1 MAGKEE
7 HEAGDLM
14 ARATRAYQSG
24 DSRQA
29 LQLLDEGIAVLPADA
44 VTARALILVQKAQWL
59 RENGYPEDGAKT
71 LDETVRELDR
81 LPRAGHEMVW
91 QGVRTEQGVV
101 ATSRGDFK
109 AAEAFLAEAATLA
122 QQSPLRD
129 LQLPDVYANQ
139 ASLYMY
145 QGQLSR
151 AQDVLLAALEIDQR
165 VGNKRSES
173 NDLNMLGLVYGSL
186 GDTETSRVYL
196 EKAFKVAYDAGLTRE
211 ATDAMTNLAAL
222 MDDAGDH
229 EGAAEIFRNIG
240 RTRADGGD
248 ESAVACSIANQG
260 VAAAMAGDLDRAV
273 TLLTRSHELH
283 KEVGNWLHSVQDLL
297 NLSNAE
303 AARDRYDQALS
314 YAEQALAGAHEYG
327 LIELL
332 WTAEYAVATCRLSVA
347 AGSADAESAI
357 AAFEEALAGYR
368 RAADVV
374 ELLRSNV
381 DRPEERESLLA
392 GKEGLYDKTISLCA
406 GLGRPRD
413 AFQFC
418 ERARMRSFIDA
429 LGSSRVEQLEED
441 DPGAERHAQL
451 VARLLSPG
459 TQPDEK
465 PGLLD
470 ELRIMRAEKAARRPA
485 LAAITE
491 AELPTEDDIRA
502 AIPPET
508 CVLEYFQI
516 GNSVFVFL
524 LDQDGLKDSGVV
536 TPPEPLEAI
545 VSRFNDEIEDGNPEL
560 KAGSLLFAALLGP
573 FMSKLAETEDLIVVP
588 HRSLHYVPFSALWY
602 EHESDDEPSRRYL
615 RTRFNLT
622 TVPSAS
628 YLPYLSRIAAPE
640 REYGPPVVLGNPTGD
655 LDGADLEARRVA
667 AKLQVTARLGVSAT
681 RAALLGAGAAAVVH
695 VASHGQYSEEDPL
708 LSGLALA
715 DGVVTVE
722 DLLGSGPAPRLL
734 VLSGCVTGKSK
745 RRPGDELIGLAQ
757 AALRSGTRSVVA
769 TLWETFD
776 ESSTLFFEHFYE
788 SLMEGGATV
797 SQAITWARDAL
808 ATGPGGYSQPVD
820 WAPFLLIGDPAQ
832 RLVEPDQTPM
842 AQFNRGVDLVG
853 QGDEEGA
860 RNIFEHVAS
869 SGSPTAAGRAAFSL
883 GFLLKRQGDTGGA
896 QQVWQHAADSGDPEV
911 APLAMWSLGGLLED
925 QGDVEGARA
934 AYQHATDSG
943 HPDVAPQAM
952 VSAGNLLRDQGDI
965 ESARTAYQRA
975 IDSGHPLAAAKGNIN
990 LGSLLCGQGD
1000 IEGARAAY
1008 QRAIDGGHSEEA
1020 PIAIVALGDLLR
1032 DQEDLEGARAAY
1044 QRAIDSGHPEAVAKG
1059 AIHLGNL
1066 LRDQGDIEGAHANY
1080 QRAIDRGDEEDAPV
1094 AAVALGTMLAKH
1106 GDFANARPALQ
1117 TAIDSGHPRARAE
1130 GAYNLGVML
1139 NEQEDF
1145 AGAIAAYRLAAQSG
1159 HADHARRADALV
1171 NLGVLLATRF
1181 DPPDLPAARAAF
1193 EQAAASGDA
1202 HAAYNLGKLLADQLD
1217 PPDLPGARAAYEQA
1231 AAAGHT
1237 SAAYNL
1243 GMLLATQLDP
1253 PDLPGARAAF
1263 EQAAAA
1269 GDTDALIGLGSV
1281 EAELGRVPEASA
1293 AWRAAVDSGVD
1304 EAIVPAALNLAALAA
1319 ASGDLASARALL
1331 QRAADAGASGVG
1343 DYRAVLE
1350 PTTRAAACAQL
1361 AELPNTHSLNFRGI
1375 AALIIGDQA
1384 AARRLWT
1391 VSRDQH
1397 DAAAPLLLQL
1407 IATP

>member
-1 MAGKEE
+1 MASKEE
-7 HEAGDLM
+7 HEAGDLL
-14 ARATRAYQSG
+14 ARATGAYQSG

-29 LQLLDEGIAVLPADA
+29 LQLLDEGMAVLPADA

-59 RENGYPEDGAKT
+59 RESGYPEDGAKT
-71 LDETVRELDR
+71 LDEAVRELDR
-81 LPRAGHEMVW
+81 LPRAGHETEW

-129 LQLPDVYANQ
+129 LYLPDVYANQ

-145 QGQLSR
+145 QGQLSK

-186 GDTETSRVYL
+186 GDTETSRAYL
-196 EKAFKVAYDAGLTRE
+196 EKAFEVAYEAQLMRE

-229 EGAAEIFRNIG
+229 EGAAEIFRNVG
-240 RTRADGGD
+240 RMRADGGD

-260 VAAAMAGDLDRAV
+260 VAASQAGDLDRAV

-303 AARDRYDQALS
+303 ASRDRYDQALS

-332 WTAEYAVATCRLSVA
+332 WAAEGAVATWRASVA
-347 AGSADAESAI
+347 VRSDDAEGAI
-357 AAFEEALAGYR
+357 AALEESLAGYR

-374 ELLRSNV
+374 ELLRSKV
-381 DRPEERESLLA
+381 DRPEERESLLS
-392 GKEGLYDKTISLCA
+392 GKERIYDQAISLCA
-406 GLGRPRD
+406 ALGRPRD

-418 ERARMRSFIDA
+418 ERARMRSFLEA

-441 DPGAERHAQL
+441 DPGAERRDQL

-459 TQPDEK
+459 TPPDEK

-470 ELRIMRAEKAARRPA
+470 ELRIMRAEKTARRPA

-502 AIPPET
+502 AIPPDT
-508 CVLEYFQI
+508 CVLEYFQS
-516 GNSVFVFL
+516 GNSVFAFL
-524 LDQDGLKDSGVV
+524 LDRDGLKDFAVV
-536 TPPEPLEAI
+536 TPPEPVEAI

-560 KAGSLLFAALLGP
+560 AAGGLLFAALLGP
-573 FMSKLAETEDLIVVP
+573 FMPKLAETEDLVVVP

-602 EHESDDEPSRRYL
+602 EQGSGDEPSRRYL
-615 RTRFNLT
+615 RRRFNLT
-622 TVPSAS
+622 AVPSAS
-628 YLPYLSRIAAPE
+628 YLPYLARTSAPD
-640 REYGPPVVLGNPTGD
+640 RDYGPPVVLGNPTGD

-667 AKLQVTARLGVSAT
+667 AKLDVTARLGTSAT
-681 RAALLGAGAAAVVH
+681 RAALLGAGAPAVLH

-808 ATGPGGYSQPVD
+808 ATGPGGYGQPVD

-853 QGDEEGA
+853 QGDREGA
-860 RNIFEHVAS
+860 RNIFEHVAA
-869 SGSPTAAGRAAFSL
+869 SGSPMAAGRAAFSL
-883 GFLLKRQGDTGGA
+883 GILLKRQGDTGGA
-896 QQVWQHAADSGDPEV
+896 RQAWQHAADSGDPEV

-934 AYQHATDSG
+934 AYQRAADSG

-952 VSAGNLLRDQGDI
+952 VSDGNLLRDQGDI
-965 ESARTAYQRA
+965 EGARAAYQRA
-975 IDSGHPLAAAKGNIN
+975 IDSAHPLAAAKGNIN
-990 LGSLLCGQGD
+990 LGALLREQGD

-1020 PIAIVALGDLLR
+1020 LIAMVALGDLLR
-1032 DQEDLEGARAAY
+1032 GQEDIEGARAAY
-1044 QRAIDSGHPEAVAKG
+1044 QRAVDSGHPEAVAKG

-1066 LRDQGDIEGAHANY
+1066 LGDQGDIEGARANY
-1080 QRAIDRGDEEDAPV
+1080 QRAIDKGGEEDAPV

-1117 TAIDSGHPRARAE
+1117 AAIDSNHPRARAE
-1130 GAYNLGVML
+1130 AAYNLGVML
-1139 NEQEDF
+1139 HEQEDLD
-1145 AGAIAAYRLAAQSG
+1145 GAIAAFQLAAQI
-1159 HADHARRADALV
+1159 
-1171 NLGVLLATRF
+1171 
-1181 DPPDLPAARAAF
+1181 
-1193 EQAAASGDA
+1193 GD
-1202 HAAYNLGKLLADQLD
+1202 
-1217 PPDLPGARAAYEQA
+1217 
-1231 AAAGHT
+1231 
-1237 SAAYNL
+1237 
-1243 GMLLATQLDP
+1243 
-1253 PDLPGARAAF
+1253 
-1263 EQAAAA
+1263 
-1269 GDTDALIGLGSV
+1269 GDT
-1281 EAELGRVPEASA
+1281 
-1293 AWRAAVDSGVD
+1293 
-1304 EAIVPAALNLAALAA
+1304 
-1319 ASGDLASARALL
+1319 ARHAYVWLSRL
-1331 QRAADAGASGVG
+1331 QRK
-1343 DYRAVLE
+1343 
-1350 PTTRAAACAQL
+1350 
-1361 AELPNTHSLNFRGI
+1361 
-1375 AALIIGDQA
+1375 
-1384 AARRLWT
+1384 
-1391 VSRDQH
+1391 
-1397 DAAAPLLLQL
+1397 
-1407 IATP
+1407 